1 MSRHTRHLLACP
13 RCHGA
18 LRDVESDAGLSG
30 MQCDHC
36 RVVYPVEDG
45 IPVLLVEAGKPL
57 EP

>member
-1 MSRHTRHLLACP
+1 
-13 RCHGA
+13 
-18 LRDVESDAGLSG
+18 